1 MKRAGAACFAIVA
14 TLFGAT
20 LDAQRLAPALLTS
33 PTTLI
38 TSTDLHRPP
47 LISSVFPKAPDY
59 RWEGLAIGV
68 ALLGLSAAYL
78 GSRLC
83 GLSDTGNT
91 HCFRTTVGLGLL
103 GAFGGGIIGGV
114 IGGMIPKAPETPP

>member
-1 MKRAGAACFAIVA
+1 MKRAGAACIAIVA

-20 LDAQRLAPALLTS
+20 LDAQRLAPAVLTS
-33 PTTLI
+33 S
-38 TSTDLHRPP
+38 TSSTVFHRPP
-47 LISSVFPKAPDY
+47 LTSSVLPKTPDY
-59 RWEGLAIGV
+59 RWEGLVIGA
-68 ALLGLSAAYL
+68 ALLGVSAAYL

-83 GLSDTGNT
+83 GLSDTGNA

-114 IGGMIPKAPETPP
+114 IGGMIPKAPATPP

>member
-1 MKRAGAACFAIVA
+1 MKRAGAACIAIVA
-14 TLFGAT
+14 SLLSAT

-33 PTTLI
+33 PTTFI
-38 TSTDLHRPP
+38 TSTNLHHPP
-47 LISSVFPKAPDY
+47 PSSPVLPKASDY
-59 RWEGLAIGV
+59 RWEGLAIGA
-68 ALLGLSAAYL
+68 ALLGLSTAYL

>member
-1 MKRAGAACFAIVA
+1 MKRAGAACLAIVA

-20 LDAQRLAPALLTS
+20 LDAQRLAPAVLTS
-33 PTTLI
+33 SSA
-38 TSTDLHRPP
+38 STNLHQPP
-47 LISSVFPKAPDY
+47 PSSTVFPKAPDY
-59 RWEGLAIGV
+59 RWEGLVAGAVVLGV
-68 ALLGLSAAYL
+68 GAAFL

-83 GLSDTGNT
+83 QLSDTGEP
-91 HCFRTTVGLGLL
+91 HCFRATVELGLL

>member
-1 MKRAGAACFAIVA
+1 MKRAGAACIATVA

-20 LDAQRLAPALLTS
+20 LDAQRLAPAVLTS
-33 PTTLI
+33 ST
-38 TSTDLHRPP
+38 TSTAFHRPP
-47 LISSVFPKAPDY
+47 LTSSVLPKASDY
-59 RWEGLAIGV
+59 RWEGLVIGA
-68 ALLGLSAAYL
+68 ALLGVSAAYL

-91 HCFRTTVGLGLL
+91 HCFRTTLGLGLL